1 MGLRWRTASQRMQ
14 CVVQLVSREKSVSG
28 KTLAEGS
35 RYHSPWEGW
44 RSHPSHS
51 PPSHSPPSHSHLVA
65 VTMTNAIWPTM
76 AILEAAKEEKEKKI
90 AFMALDG
97 GVGSFWVV

>member
-1 MGLRWRTASQRMQ
+1 M
-14 CVVQLVSREKSVSG
+14 VQLVSREKSVSG

-51 PPSHSPPSHSHLVA
+51 PPSHSHLVA
-65 VTMTNAIWPTM
+65 VTVTNAIWPTM